1 MCLPDP
7 EQMLDQISYQN
18 SDGAGFALNGDLN
31 NDGRVDRDDL
41 RLLRLQLESHSAGQT
56 LSPEEIAILDVNGD
70 GKLDENDF
78 IELTFMVLANEA
90 AEAQRN
96 GLKELVHSNQTL
108 SQEFNLI
115 KANTNGFLAT
125 LQLDSAET
133 DICELPDGLKEA

>member
-1 MCLPDP
+1 MPL
-7 EQMLDQISYQN
+7 QHRL
-18 SDGAGFALNGDLN
+18 
-31 NDGRVDRDDL
+31 V

-125 LQLDSAET
+125 LQLDSTET
-133 DICELPDGLKEA
+133 DIGELPDGLKEASLQDFLEQIEGEGE